1 MNGFPALILPPG
13 AMRLLLAGLVVWS
26 HFASLAGSPLYTPL
40 EGVAVCGFFFLSG
53 YWVANLWERKYV
65 RCRAPVLTFYCSRAL
80 RIYPQATIATLVMFA
95 LVGATWQNFCWNLL
109 LIGVQFGQAIDPPNW
124 SLAVELQFYFLAPLL
139 FVVLRNRFVLAAV
152 LFVGMIFFVR
162 FSLGLT
168 GTYIHHFIV
177 PFALGIAY
185 SYAPRHQLAVKLA
198 PFSLLAVLI
207 FAVAT
212 NFEAVKPFIPFD
224 YQSNDVRRLTVMFF
238 HLISLPFVAAS
249 LSITSSPVD
258 RALGDLAYP
267 VYLLHWPMFV
277 LAKLVTAV
285 AIVPL
290 ALLLTTVLSLAVF
303 RFVDRPLEA
312 WRHAF
317 VARRAGLAKEAGPDV
332 PGSRDVSPVAPDS
345 ASSGV
350 ARVV

>member
-1 MNGFPALILPPG
+1 
-13 AMRLLLAGLVVWS
+13 
-26 HFASLAGSPLYTPL
+26 
-40 EGVAVCGFFFLSG
+40 
-53 YWVANLWERKYV
+53 
-65 RCRAPVLTFYCSRAL
+65 
-80 RIYPQATIATLVMFA
+80 
-95 LVGATWQNFCWNLL
+95 
-109 LIGVQFGQAIDPPNW
+109 
-124 SLAVELQFYFLAPLL
+124 
-139 FVVLRNRFVLAAV
+139 
-152 LFVGMIFFVR
+152 MIFFVR

-198 PFSLLAVLI
+198 LFQLALAVFI

-238 HLISLPFVAAS
+238 HLISLPFARAYCRS
-249 LSITSSPVD
+249 RSTPVD

-277 LAKLVTAV
+277 LAKLLTAF

-290 ALLLTTVLSLAVF
+290 ALVLTIVRSLAVF

-317 VARRAGLAKEAGPDV
+317 VARRAGLAKEAGPDAPV
-332 PGSRDVSPVAPDS
+332 SRDVSPVAPDS